1 MLKEFKEF
9 ILRGNVVDLAVAVII
24 GGAFGAIVTSLTN
37 DIIMPLI
44 GVLLGGIDFSS
55 LTIQI
60 GEATI
65 AYGNFIQAII
75 NFLIIGLVLFFVVKA
90 MNKAATLGAK
100 KEAAAPAAPEDIKLL
115 TEDSRLAPEAI
126 QMISTNQTCQQS
138 APQIGA
144 CGLSQV
150 E

>member
-55 LTIQI
+55 LTIQV
-60 GEATI
+60 GEATV

-100 KEAAAPAAPEDIKLL
+100 KEAAAPAAPPEDIRLL
-115 TEDSRLAPEAI
+115 TEIRDLLQKQAK
-126 QMISTNQTCQQS
+126 
-138 APQIGA
+138 
-144 CGLSQV
+144 
-150 E
+150 